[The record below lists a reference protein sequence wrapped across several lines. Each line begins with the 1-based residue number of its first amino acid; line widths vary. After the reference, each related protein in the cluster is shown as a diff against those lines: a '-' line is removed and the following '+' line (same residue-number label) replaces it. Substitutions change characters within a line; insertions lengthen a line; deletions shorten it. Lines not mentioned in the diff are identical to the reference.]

1 MNGDTVSSVSPGI
14 GAFLAFFALAIVLW
28 LLMRNMNSRMRRMSY
43 RAEEAQRE
51 AEAAA
56 EARAEAKGKVRATG
70 KAGGKTA
77 GGRPAGEGDGPD
89 VTPAAEDAGRGDDET
104 GGRSTQP

>member
-1 MNGDTVSSVSPGI
+1 
-14 GAFLAFFALAIVLW
+14 
-28 LLMRNMNSRMRRMSY
+28 MSY

-56 EARAEAKGKVRATG
+56 EAKAESKAESKAEANRGK
-70 KAGGKTA
+70 KA
-77 GGRPAGEGDGPD
+77 D
-89 VTPAAEDAGRGDDET
+89 VTPAAEDEGRGDDET